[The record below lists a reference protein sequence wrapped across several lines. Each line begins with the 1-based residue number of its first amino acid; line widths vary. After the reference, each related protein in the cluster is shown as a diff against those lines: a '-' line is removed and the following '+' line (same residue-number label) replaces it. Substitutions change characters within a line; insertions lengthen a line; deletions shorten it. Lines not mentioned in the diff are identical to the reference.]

1 MTSIQQTDGALNDD
15 RDKAA
20 VRLRDVRFA
29 WPGRSGFG
37 LNVSEFDLRAGERL
51 FLFGESGS
59 GKSTL
64 LNLICGLMEAG
75 SGSVEVLDHNLSVLS
90 GTARDRLRSEQI
102 GVVFQMFNLLP
113 YASPL
118 DNIVLPLSF
127 APNRRRRAGPDPV
140 REAERL
146 AERMGLSADLMTK
159 RSSAD
164 LSVGQ
169 QQRVAVARALIGSPP
184 LIVADEPTS
193 ALDARAQKD
202 FIDLMFSQLDD
213 TGSSLIMVSHD
224 LSLSEKFDRTVH
236 LADIAETRHGPV
248 Q

>member
-1 MTSIQQTDGALNDD
+1 M
-15 RDKAA
+15 
-20 VRLRDVRFA
+20 RLRNVQFA
-29 WPGRSGFG
+29 WPGQSGFA
-37 LNVSEFDLRAGERL
+37 LDVSGFDLRAGERL

-64 LNLICGLMEAG
+64 LNLICGLMDAD
-75 SGSVEVLDHNLSVLS
+75 SGSVEVLDEDLWSLS
-90 GTARDRLRSEQI
+90 GTARDHFRAEHI
-102 GVVFQMFNLLP
+102 GVVFQMFNLVP

-118 DNIVLPLSF
+118 DNILLPLSF
-127 APNRRRRAGPDPV
+127 APERRQRAGPDPV

-146 AERMGLSADLMTK
+146 AERMGLSSDLMTR

-184 LIVADEPTS
+184 LIIADEPTS
-193 ALDARAQKD
+193 ALDTQAQQD
-202 FIDLMFSQLDD
+202 FVDLMFSQLDQ
-213 TGSSLIMVSHD
+213 TRSSLIMVSHD

-236 LADIAETRHGPV
+236 LADIAETRRGTV
-248 Q
+248 S